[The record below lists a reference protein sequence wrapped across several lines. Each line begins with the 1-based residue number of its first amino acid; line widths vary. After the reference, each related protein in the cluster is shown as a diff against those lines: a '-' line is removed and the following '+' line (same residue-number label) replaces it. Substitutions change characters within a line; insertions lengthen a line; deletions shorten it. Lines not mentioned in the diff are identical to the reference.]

1 MGPKLSGTRREDAY
15 SSSPRDFAEVSA
27 LSAWPA
33 AFRRF
38 RFARSAS
45 ASLLARRSAA
55 EAGFWGFSGLFRDMI
70 ACLTPPLPNGRGFR
84 YADAL

>member
-15 SSSPRDFAEVSA
+15 SSSSPDFPEACA
-27 LSAWPA
+27 LSACPA

-38 RFARSAS
+38 RLARSAS

-55 EAGFWGFSGLFRDMI
+55 EGGFLGFSGLFRDMI

>member
-1 MGPKLSGTRREDAY
+1 MGPKLSGTRRGNAY
-15 SSSPRDFAEVSA
+15 SSSSRDFPEPSA
-27 LSAWPA
+27 PSGRPA

-45 ASLLARRSAA
+45 ASRWARLSAA
-55 EAGFWGFSGLFRDMI
+55 EAGFGGFSGEFRDMI
-70 ACLTPPLPNGRGFR
+70 ACLTPPLPIGRGFR